1 MSRALGASVPVAVFG
16 DPGQSSWGVLIGG
29 PSPRLVVGALE
40 AGGNGGATAF
50 EPVTIEFGEPG
61 GDWIATAGDGS
72 LSLSADV
79 DADVE
84 ADASGARL
92 TRCQV
97 TGALAA
103 AAGERRLEAAPGVR
117 SEALPSRKIGSIR
130 VVAAWFE
137 AGHGVGL
144 IACRPAG
151 AGGQDRDEVTVVTA
165 GEAGGVTAF
174 DPRLSTTYGADG
186 APRQMG
192 IELWLGE
199 TEDGD
204 HYPRRVAGTTAG
216 PPATTLLDGIRV
228 DALPLRCQ
236 SRGDE
241 GVGVYLLL
249 TAA

>member
-1 MSRALGASVPVAVFG
+1 MP
-16 DPGQSSWGVLIGG
+16 
-29 PSPRLVVGALE
+29 
-40 AGGNGGATAF
+40 
-50 EPVTIEFGEPG
+50 
-61 GDWIATAGDGS
+61 
-72 LSLSADV
+72 
-79 DADVE
+79 
-84 ADASGARL
+84 
-92 TRCQV
+92 
-97 TGALAA
+97 
-103 AAGERRLEAAPGVR
+103 AGERRLEGAPGVR

-130 VVAAWFE
+130 LVAAWFE

-144 IACRPAG
+144 VACRPAG

-165 GEAGGVTAF
+165 GEAGGVTVF
-174 DPRLSTTYGADG
+174 DPRLSTTYGPDG

-199 TEDGD
+199 SEDGD

-216 PPATTLLDGIRV
+216 QPATTLLDGIRA

-236 SRGDE
+236 SRGDD